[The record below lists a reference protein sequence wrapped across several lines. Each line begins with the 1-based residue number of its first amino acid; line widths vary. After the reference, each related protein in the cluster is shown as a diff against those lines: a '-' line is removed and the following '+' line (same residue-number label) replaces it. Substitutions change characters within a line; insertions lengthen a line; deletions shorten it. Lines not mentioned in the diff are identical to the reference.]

1 MLQCIRTGRNPTMR
15 HLQRTHR
22 VQVSW
27 IHERYTNQDFLF
39 NHEGG
44 DRMPPDVFTKM
55 FADKDKWIR
64 ARQLINIVM
73 PSELDRIIED
83 CKQIYAGIQE
93 KPAFAAEANDAP
105 DTRGEPEGDGGFTAP
120 SGGPGAM
127 VVSPRLPARRSFLRG
142 GPSIAFRGVPTGSL
156 GFPGGISRG
165 TVFRKFSINCSG
177 VTKRWVLRRSYLLFA
192 AVVLLLR
199 HCGQLSMTNS

>member
-1 MLQCIRTGRNPTMR
+1 MMRFLEDNQAMLQCIRTGRNATMR

-44 DRMPPDVFTKM
+44 DRMSPDVFTKM

-83 CKQIYAGIQE
+83 CKHIYAGIQE

-105 DTRGEPEGDGGFTAP
+105 DTRG
-120 SGGPGAM
+120 
-127 VVSPRLPARRSFLRG
+127 
-142 GPSIAFRGVPTGSL
+142 
-156 GFPGGISRG
+156 
-165 TVFRKFSINCSG
+165 
-177 VTKRWVLRRSYLLFA
+177 
-192 AVVLLLR
+192 
-199 HCGQLSMTNS
+199 

>member
-44 DRMPPDVFTKM
+44 DRMPPDVFAKM

-83 CKQIYAGIQE
+83 CKHIYAGIQE

-105 DTRGEPEGDGGFTAP
+105 DTRGEPGGDGGFTASSGTP
-120 SGGPGAM
+120 ALPAGGAFDRVPGGPYGVPGVSGGDF
-127 VVSPRLPARRSFLRG
+127 RRNGLQEILHKLQRSDQEVGFE
-142 GPSIAFRGVPTGSL
+142 AF
-156 GFPGGISRG
+156 IS
-165 TVFRKFSINCSG
+165 TF
-177 VTKRWVLRRSYLLFA
+177 
-192 AVVLLLR
+192 
-199 HCGQLSMTNS
+199 